1 MHVGNIYAFDFL
13 PWKQPHQRPL
23 RLACEGALTGNEDL
37 KSSSCSINHPIFQEG
52 TKGTFIV
59 TFDVSYKATLGNKL
73 LLRANASSENNKP
86 TTSKTTFQLELPV
99 KYAINM
105 VISRCEL

>member
-13 PWKQPHQRPL
+13 PWKQPHQRLL

-52 TKGTFIV
+52 TK
-59 TFDVSYKATLGNKL
+59 VSASPQVLSTLFPRPDSFL
-73 LLRANASSENNKP
+73 CL
-86 TTSKTTFQLELPV
+86 TSP
-99 KYAINM
+99 
-105 VISRCEL
+105 